1 MGFGRVTA
9 VAGLSVLAVASIALA
24 SNGATQK
31 ATGKSRIAIRNL
43 VSSHQSSDGT
53 YKGRF
58 VLVLNG
64 VNQDS
69 GTNFIRPANGQLRTV
84 DGQVQ
89 EPVLAARNNLTGKRG
104 TLTLLFRGVGVTIA
118 NIDPTKDAFGIEYGT
133 WQITGSSGIY
143 KGWKGGGRWAN
154 AYTPSANNIEWD
166 GYVTH

>member
-1 MGFGRVTA
+1 MMMGFGRATA

-43 VSSHQSSDGT
+43 VSSNQSSDGT

-58 VLVLNG
+58 VLVLDG

-69 GTNFIRPANGQLRTV
+69 GTNFIRPANAGPRTV

-89 EPVLAARNNLTGKRG
+89 EPILAAINN
-104 TLTLLFRGVGVTIA
+104 
-118 NIDPTKDAFGIEYGT
+118 
-133 WQITGSSGIY
+133 
-143 KGWKGGGRWAN
+143 
-154 AYTPSANNIEWD
+154 
-166 GYVTH
+166 